1 MSYQGP
7 TPGGA
12 APQDPWSKGEP
23 AQPPAGD
30 PYQPAPAGYDQPVSG
45 QPVSG
50 QPVSGQPGYG
60 QPAGYD
66 QPGYGAQPAGY
77 GAAPA
82 GYGQPPGYDQA
93 LPAPVTGQPGY
104 GAPGYGQPGY
114 GQPGHGQPGYGQPGY
129 GQPGYGQP
137 GPGGPLTS
145 DERTMALFAHLG
157 ALLLGF
163 IAPLIV
169 FLMKKDE
176 SRFVRHHAADALN
189 LTISATLVSLGVSL
203 IGCILS
209 LVVIGFVVFL
219 ALIPYGITVM
229 VFMILAAVAANKGE
243 WYKYPTWLAWPMV
256 K

>member
-7 TPGGA
+7 TPPGG

-23 AQPPAGD
+23 AYQPP
-30 PYQPAPAGYDQPVSG
+30 PPPSYD

-60 QPAGYD
+60 APD
-66 QPGYGAQPAGY
+66 YGQPAGY
-77 GAAPA
+77 GAQPDYGQPA
-82 GYGQPPGYDQA
+82 GYGGQPGYGQP
-93 LPAPVTGQPGY
+93 LPVPVTGQPGY
-104 GAPGYGQPGY
+104 GQPGY
-114 GQPGHGQPGYGQPGY
+114 GQPGYGQPGY

-145 DERTMALFAHLG
+145 DERNMALFAHLG
-157 ALLLGF
+157 GLLLGF
-163 IAPLIV
+163 LAPLVI

-189 LTISATLVSLGVSL
+189 LQIAGLIVVTGISLVSCV
-203 IGCILS
+203 LS
-209 LVVIGFVVFL
+209 FIVIGIFTFFLIIPWWIVMVVF
-219 ALIPYGITVM
+219 A
-229 VFMILAAVAANKGE
+229 ILAAVAANKGE
-243 WYKYPTWLAWPMV
+243 WYKIPTWLAWPMV